1 MEGGRFMNCPRCGK
15 PIGGYVQA
23 GSKAASRVSRGLCP
37 HCGGSMP
44 RGYKVGFA
52 NSSGSKPRPQPT
64 YYNADAV
71 TELGKKGPYKGI
83 CTILNGVLGGL
94 FCILNH
100 HLVIGIIFGIVIIAA
115 AVIYYFLYADSPAI
129 GIYDYQ
135 RGTSTNRTQMSPI
148 NNGLMIASLA
158 AGLFLSLATYRNPGV
173 QPGRGRL
180 YWILGT
186 FGLSLILQAFTW
198 RHTYKWAIGAAVQRQ
213 KDEQKMKFY
222 EYFLEQLYK
231 GNIKCGKC
239 GKTIYS
245 RYSVAFK
252 DDGAIVLCDECFPWK
267 KNGQTEVGDLV
278 FRHESM

>member
-1 MEGGRFMNCPRCGK
+1 MNCPRCGK
-15 PIGGYVQA
+15 PIGGYVTA
-23 GSKAASRVSRGLCP
+23 GSTAASRVSKGLCP

-64 YYNADAV
+64 YYKADAV
-71 TELGKKGPYKGI
+71 KEIGRKGPYKGI

-100 HLVIGIIFGIVIIAA
+100 HLVIGIIFAVVIIAA
-115 AVIYYFLYADSPAI
+115 AVVYYFLYADAPAL
-129 GIYDYQ
+129 GKYDY
-135 RGTSTNRTQMSPI
+135 RTGTFSNDTQTSPI

-158 AGLFLSLATYRNPGV
+158 AGLFLSLATYRNPGI
-173 QPGRGRL
+173 QSGRGRL

-186 FGLSLILQAFTW
+186 FGFSLILQAFTW

-239 GKTIYS
+239 GKTIDS
-245 RYSVAFK
+245 LYSVAFK

>member
-1 MEGGRFMNCPRCGK
+1 MNCPRCGK
-15 PIGGYVQA
+15 TIGGYVQA

-198 RHTYKWAIGAAVQRQ
+198 RHTYKWEIGAAVERQ

-267 KNGQTEVGDLV
+267 KKGQTEVGDLV

>member
-1 MEGGRFMNCPRCGK
+1 MNCPRCGK
-15 PIGGYVQA
+15 TIGGYVQA

-198 RHTYKWAIGAAVQRQ
+198 RHTYKWEIGAAVERQ

>member
-15 PIGGYVQA
+15 TIGGYVQA

-198 RHTYKWAIGAAVQRQ
+198 RHTYKWEIGAAVERQ

-267 KNGQTEVGDLV
+267 KKGQTEVGDLV